1 MPVMRT
7 YQCPDC
13 EGMFEHLHAR
23 WDDPPPPVCPLCGAS
38 TEDTQPELSSPH
50 IAKSIGKVADNVY
63 RQMEA
68 GAAVRAELAGE
79 PGLKLTDLRTNN
91 NVGETSAVPVN
102 NEISRF
108 MAQTG
113 VGGAT
118 DPSAGASYA
127 AAAAAGP
134 YARSGM
140 QTLTR
145 LIQPNHAAVAHQ
157 VARNGNVGSDNRAAA
172 L

>member
-13 EGMFEHLHAR
+13 DGMFDHLHSR
-23 WDDPPPPVCPLCGAS
+23 WDEPPPLVCPLCGAS

-50 IAKSIGKVADNVY
+50 IAKTIGKVADNVY

-68 GAAVRAELAGE
+68 GAAVRAELADG
-79 PGLKLTDLRTNN
+79 PGLKLTDLRTSN

-102 NEISRF
+102 NEITQF
-108 MAQTG
+108 MARTS
-113 VGGAT
+113 VGGAV
-118 DPSAGASYA
+118 DAQSGASYA
-127 AAAAAGP
+127 AAAATGP
-134 YARSGM
+134 FARGGM
-140 QTLTR
+140 QTLTN
-145 LIQPNHAAVAHQ
+145 LIKPNHAAVAHQ

>member
-1 MPVMRT
+1 MRT

-13 EGMFEHLHAR
+13 DGMFDHLHSR
-23 WDDPPPPVCPLCGAS
+23 WDEPPPPVCPLCGAS

-50 IAKSIGKVADNVY
+50 IAKTIGKVADNVY

-68 GAAVRAELAGE
+68 GAALRADIAGE
-79 PGLKLTDLRTNN
+79 PGLKLTDLRTDA
-91 NVGETSAVPVN
+91 VPGETSAVPVN

-113 VGGAT
+113 VGGAV
-118 DPSAGASYA
+118 DASSGASYA
-127 AAAAAGP
+127 AAAATGA

-140 QTLTR
+140 QTLTG
-145 LIQPNHAAVAHQ
+145 LIKPNHAAVAHQ

>member
-1 MPVMRT
+1 
-7 YQCPDC
+7 
-13 EGMFEHLHAR
+13 MFDHLHGR
-23 WDDPPPPVCPLCGAS
+23 WDEPPPPVCPLCGAS

-50 IAKSIGKVADNVY
+50 IAKTIGKVADNVY

-68 GAAVRAELAGE
+68 GAALRADIAGE
-79 PGLKLTDLRTNN
+79 PGLKLTDLRTDAAP
-91 NVGETSAVPVN
+91 GETSAVPVN

-113 VGGAT
+113 VGGAV
-118 DPSAGASYA
+118 DASSGASYA
-127 AAAAAGP
+127 AAAATGP

-140 QTLTR
+140 QTLTG
-145 LIQPNHAAVAHQ
+145 LIKPNHAAVAHQ

-172 L
+172 F